1 MSVSTDLTSLPAA
14 ASAQQSLEEKDDGS
28 IVSQNPESSAASR
41 LSQTHPAW
49 TRPPDVYNVM
59 GQALYNIAPEGLVKS
74 SRPESPPDRRP
85 KPSMN
90 QFYEGSRFYYDAP
103 KEPQSPLCTCHQMC
117 PEKTPNIASYKCFSC
132 VKFDPK
138 KKGWF
143 CNACFNKMHP
153 WYREQHHY
161 VHISEDDDMEY
172 DLVAQNYRA
181 ELDRTLDG
189 IEGLIAGVKVRI
201 ERKVFFVAQL

>member
-1 MSVSTDLTSLPAA
+1 MSVSTDLTSHPAA
-14 ASAQQSLEEKDDGS
+14 ASTQQSLEDDGS

-59 GQALYNIAPEGLVKS
+59 GQALYNIAPEDMVKS
-74 SRPESPPDRRP
+74 SRPKSPPDRRP

-201 ERKVFFVAQL
+201 ERKIFVVAQL